1 MAVNNTGR
9 NYLYLVLGGFFAF
22 ALLVFI
28 AYSAFPSE
36 GCVGIIEVNGEIVSQ
51 GSDATLF
58 SDAVKGSGTISDEIA
73 EAASRPDVKSILV
86 LVDSPGGGVVASRE
100 IYEALRAVNK
110 SKVAYVNELAASGG
124 YYVAA
129 GTDYIV
135 ATPNALTGSIGS
147 IITLS
152 DMSGLFEKVGY
163 NLTMVK
169 SGEKK
174 DMGSPARP
182 LSDSEREVLQSIVN
196 ESFDE
201 FRTAILESRGERL
214 DRKAFASVIDG
225 RLLSGRQ
232 AKQVGLIDELGNKK
246 AAIMKAA
253 EFGGIGSSEP
263 ATCEIS
269 LKAERRGI
277 FGSLA
282 SEIARIALG
291 TSSAAPQLSYK

>member
-1 MAVNNTGR
+1 VAVKHGG
-9 NYLYLVLGGFFAF
+9 NYLYLVLGGLFAF
-22 ALLVFI
+22 AMLVLF
-28 AYSAFPSE
+28 AYSLFPAE
-36 GCVGIIEVNGEIVSQ
+36 GCVGVIEVNGEIVSQ
-51 GSDATLF
+51 SSDATLF
-58 SDAVKGSGTISDEIA
+58 SDAVKGSDTISAEIA
-73 EAASRPDVKSILV
+73 EAGSLPDVKSILV
-86 LVDSPGGGVVASRE
+86 VVDSPGGGVVASRE

-110 SKVAYVNELAASGG
+110 SKVAYINELAASGG

-152 DMSGLFEKVGY
+152 DMSGLFGKVGY
-163 NLTMVK
+163 NVTIVK

-174 DMGSPARP
+174 DMGSPSRP
-182 LSDSEREVLQSIVN
+182 LSDSERAVLQSIVN

-201 FRTAILESRGERL
+201 FHDAIIESREGRLERA
-214 DRKAFASVIDG
+214 AFESVADG

-232 AKQVGLIDELGNKK
+232 AKKVGLVDELGNRK
-246 AAIMKAA
+246 AALRKAA
-253 EFGGIGSSEP
+253 QLGGIQGEEP
-263 ATCEIS
+263 RTCEIS
-269 LKAERRGI
+269 LNGGRKGI

-291 TSSAAPQLSYK
+291 ASLPAPRLQYN

>member
-1 MAVNNTGR
+1 MKNVGR
-9 NYLYLVLGGFFAF
+9 NYLYLVLGGLFAF
-22 ALLVFI
+22 ALLLLL
-28 AYSAFPSE
+28 AYSAFPTE

-58 SDAVKGSGTISDEIA
+58 SDAVKGSGTIADEIA
-73 EAASRPDVKSILV
+73 EAGNRADVKSLLV

-129 GTDYIV
+129 GTDYII

-201 FRTAILESRGERL
+201 FRNAILESRGERL
-214 DRKAFASVIDG
+214 DPAAFASVTDG

-232 AKQVGLIDELGNKK
+232 AKQVGLVDELGNRK

-253 EFGGIGSSEP
+253 KLGGIQSGNPS
-263 ATCEIS
+263 TCEIS

-291 TSSAAPQLSYK
+291 TSSIAPHLSYK